1 MTTREYAKN
10 LFSKWIDDDW
20 LDQPRFDK
28 LFWEALNGTR
38 SVNLIGVA
46 PINFTRWRRMMRDGP
61 QLATDLELKAALI
74 RLGRRRYVYVDE
86 NTGEYLIRSR
96 MRRDDLD
103 KQPTSFLSAL
113 RMIAVL
119 DSRRFAVPLRS
130 ELQRLS
136 LPVISTAKNEAAA
149 NRLQDALKRAWDA
162 ARSHL
167 DTLAEGMP
175 DPFPDPFLEDFP
187 EGIPVPTPSGMQRP
201 AETQTAQIPPGMG
214 SHIPPISG
222 SGSGSG
228 SSTLVGGYV
237 GEGASET
244 RTGHSAA
251 APDSNEPPSNC
262 PKHRDDPAPPACG
275 ACGRHNERR
284 KRWLEQ
290 RADKL
295 EAAKRAAAEAE
306 AARRR
311 EAAEAAVQAIAACE
325 LCGPDGYRSGVVC
338 DHVDRTETARAG
350 AALVRAALAKPNRN
364 DDQEHSDA

>member
-1 MTTREYAKN
+1 MTNREYAKN

-61 QLATDLELKAALI
+61 QLATDMELKAALI

-130 ELQRLS
+130 ELERLS
-136 LPVISTAKNEAAA
+136 LPVISTARNEAAA

-175 DPFPDPFLEDFP
+175 DPFPDPFLDDFP
-187 EGIPVPTPSGMQRP
+187 DGIPGGMRGGISRP
-201 AETQTAQIPPGMG
+201 AETEAAQIPPGMG

-237 GEGASET
+237 GEGAAET
-244 RTGHSAA
+244 GNGNSAA
-251 APDSNEPPSNC
+251 LWDSNEPPANC
-262 PKHRDDPAPPACG
+262 PKHRDDPDPPACG
-275 ACGRHNERR
+275 ACGRYNERR
-284 KRWLEQ
+284 KRWLQQ
-290 RADKL
+290 RAADI

-306 AARRR
+306 RAQRR
-311 EAAEAAVQAIAACE
+311 EAAELNAQAIATCD
-325 LCGPDGYRSGVVC
+325 LCDETGYRSGVVC

-350 AALVRAALAKPNRN
+350 AALVRAALAKHTP
-364 DDQEHSDA
+364 DDQEDTNA